1 MKCVSPLAKANH
13 VLTFAA
19 RPKKTDT
26 RPRRSLSEWLAA
38 FLEADAVYQA
48 RQAAA
53 AEGAE
58 ADDWD
63 PYELNG
69 DLRGAADQAGGMAAA
84 AGGQQPAGQPG
95 NGPGNGGAGGRAAGA
110 NNNNE
115 IPLLAPLDFSFEDG
129 ILEFWI
135 LVVLA
140 STLAALLLW
149 RMVERDRAA
158 RRRATATTATA
169 ATTAATTAGTTV
181 EQGREQVR
189 DQIRAPVQV
198 HLHTPSPPPEGPL
211 DSGQARR
218 AADDDDDNGNGNGN
232 GNDNDDGDDGA
243 EFFVDRA
250 DQQGRENAAASASAS
265 ISAPGA
271 ASPSASASASAATAA
286 TAASGPG
293 PGPGPVVAEEEARDQ
308 RGRPPVRLGEDQGF
322 FPPAGDAE
330 FAQWAA
336 GGVGH

>member
-1 MKCVSPLAKANH
+1 M
-13 VLTFAA
+13 
-19 RPKKTDT
+19 
-26 RPRRSLSEWLAA
+26 
-38 FLEADAVYQA
+38 YQA

-69 DLRGAADQAGGMAAA
+69 DLRGAADQAGGIAAA

-95 NGPGNGGAGGRAAGA
+95 NGAGNRGAGGRAAGD
-110 NNNNE
+110 NNDNE
-115 IPLLAPLDFSFEDG
+115 MPLLPPLDFSFEDG

-158 RRRATATTATA
+158 RRRATAAGTTA
-169 ATTAATTAGTTV
+169 ATTAATTAG
-181 EQGREQVR
+181 QGREQVR
-189 DQIRAPVQV
+189 EQIRARRVQV
-198 HLHTPSPPPEGPL
+198 HLRAPSPPEGPPGGLL

-218 AADDDDDNGNGNGN
+218 AADDDN
-232 GNDNDDGDDGA
+232 GNDDDGA

-250 DQQGRENAAASASAS
+250 DQQQEQGRESAAASASAS

-271 ASPSASASASAATAA
+271 TSPSASAS
-286 TAASGPG
+286 G
-293 PGPGPVVAEEEARDQ
+293 PGPGPVVAEEGRDQ